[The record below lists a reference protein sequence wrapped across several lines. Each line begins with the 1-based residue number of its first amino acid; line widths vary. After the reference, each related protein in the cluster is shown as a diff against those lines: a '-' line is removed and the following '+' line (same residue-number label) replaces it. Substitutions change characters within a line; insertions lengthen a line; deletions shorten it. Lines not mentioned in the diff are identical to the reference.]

1 VRINIV
7 DISDN
12 VKVPITCIHILFVGR
27 LVGMIPYVILERI
40 AKESYNN
47 MEKRVR
53 KLKLVD

>member
-1 VRINIV
+1 
-7 DISDN
+7 